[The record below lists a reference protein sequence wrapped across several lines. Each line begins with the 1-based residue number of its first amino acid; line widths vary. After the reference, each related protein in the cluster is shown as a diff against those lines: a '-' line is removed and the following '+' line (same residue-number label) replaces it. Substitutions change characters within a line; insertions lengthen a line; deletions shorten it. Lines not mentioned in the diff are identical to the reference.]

1 MERNRYAHF
10 AGLLMLSLLV
20 SGQVFAQ
27 SQEQQDIANLRATM
41 ERTIQGMQ
49 VSISALENQVEVLNS
64 LQGIDKM
71 MLANV
76 IVMTDRDCTVL
87 GPDWRRYEGLGGRF
101 PIGAGGARDA
111 REEERTFARG
121 DEGGEYLHQLTLD
134 EMPSHS
140 HVYTGAQRVGDNKQR
155 CGGDCPRVFDRNMD
169 ATAVGGNHAHNNMPP
184 YVVMNFCHIETESR
198 D

>member
-27 SQEQQDIANLRATM
+27 SQEQRDIADLRATM
-41 ERTIQGMQ
+41 ERTIQEMQ
-49 VSISALENQVEVLNS
+49 VSISALERQVLM
-64 LQGIDKM
+64 GIDER

-101 PIGAGGARDA
+101 PIGAGRARDA
-111 REEERTFARG
+111 REEERIFARG

-140 HVYTGAQRVGDNKQR
+140 HVYRGARNAGDQR
-155 CGGDCPRVFDRNMD
+155 CGGDCRRLRESEMN
-169 ATAVGGNHAHNNMPP
+169 ATPVGGSDPHNNMPP